1 MRESLRAVATAL
13 YRPRRAFRDWS
24 PRLAGAAGLVFLLCV
39 LNVAAVFQAAS
50 AVGRATTG
58 ESLSV
63 EAHVAANAY
72 GLPAFVAPLV
82 VWLAASALI
91 YVALGGQAVDDPDD
105 RVRYSR
111 ALTVTAIGLV
121 PGALRYAVRPFVVSA
136 SVSDGLDPRSIASA
150 HAVAQDAMLPDSAV
164 WTAVVALTAAWSAYV
179 WWGCWQSGLGASS
192 ERAAA
197 VAVVVAAAIGLT
209 AFAPVVDL
217 WRALFGLALVL
228 VSLPAVAFSRKLER
242 LDLWFDLIG
251 TRGGENVEIRP
262 WRVAI
267 RQVVGLFGVLTGA
280 VVAGVLLVG

>member
-1 MRESLRAVATAL
+1 MRESLHAVATAL
-13 YRPRRAFRDWS
+13 YRPRRAFREWS
-24 PRLAGAAGLVFLLCV
+24 PGLGGATALVLLLGV

-50 AVGRATTG
+50 AVGRAITG

-72 GLPAFVAPLV
+72 GLPAFVAPLI

-111 ALTVTAIGLV
+111 ALSVTAIGLV

-136 SVSDGLDPRSIASA
+136 SVSDGLEPSSISSA
-150 HAVAQDAMLPDSAV
+150 HAVAQDVMLPDSAL

-179 WWGCWQSGLGASS
+179 WWGCWQWGLGASS

-197 VAVVVAAAIGLT
+197 VAVVAAAAIGLT

-217 WRALFGLALVL
+217 WRALLGLALVL

-251 TRGGENVEIRP
+251 TRGGENVEISP

-267 RQVVGLFGVLTGA
+267 RQVVGLFGVLVGA
-280 VVAGVLLVG
+280 VVSGVLLVG